1 MGHILTPNGLKADPD
16 KLKAILKMENPT
28 DVAGVQRLIGTV
40 NYLARFLPN
49 LSSVCDELRQL
60 TKKHVEFCW
69 TFHHDYAIQQIKAAI
84 TTAPVL
90 RYFDPRMD
98 ITLQCD
104 ASEKGLGASLMQ
116 QGHPVAYASRALT
129 DTETRY
135 AQIEKELLA
144 IVFGVTKFHH
154 YAYGRHMTIESDHKP
169 LEVIVQK
176 PIHSAPKR
184 LQRMLVQLQGY
195 DITVTYKRGKE
206 MFVADTLSR
215 AYLQGQSNHIPSTNG
230 CESINL
236 LQSVFERELEFVNLC
251 QHLPISEARRGEIQ
265 VATEQ
270 DECLQEVKQLVMRG
284 WPQSK
289 TQVPRTVA
297 PYFPWRD
304 EIGVQNGVLF
314 RGERIIVPG
323 AIRQKIMTALHSSH
337 IGINGCLRRARELF
351 YWPGMNDHVKT
362 FI

>member
-1 MGHILTPNGLKADPD
+1 MGHILSPNGLKADPD

-60 TKKHVEFCW
+60 TKKDVEFCW
-69 TFHHDYAIQQIKAAI
+69 ASHHHHDIQQTKAAI
-84 TTAPVL
+84 TTALVL
-90 RYFDPRMD
+90 RYFDPQMD
-98 ITLQCD
+98 VTLQCD

-116 QGHPVAYASRALT
+116 QGQPVAYVSRALT

-135 AQIEKELLA
+135 YARIEKELLA

-154 YAYGRHMTIESDHKP
+154 YAYGRHVTIESDHKP

-195 DITVTYKRGKE
+195 DLTVTYKRGKE

-215 AYLQGQSNHIPSTNG
+215 AYLQGQSNRIPSTNG

-236 LQSVFERELEFVNLC
+236 LQSVFERELEFVNLS

-270 DECLQEVKQLVMRG
+270 DECLQEVKQLVTRG

-289 TQVPRTVA
+289 TQIPRTVA

-337 IGINGCLRRARELF
+337 IGINGSLR
-351 YWPGMNDHVKT
+351 
-362 FI
+362 